1 MTPLE
6 TTPQAASRLPR
17 IVILLTVVIEAMG
30 VGVIFP
36 VMPDLLK
43 EILGATLSEA
53 ALWGGVLIT
62 AFAATQFLCGP
73 LIGNLSD
80 AYGRR
85 RVVLVALAVMGVDYV
100 IMALAQNIWL
110 LLAGRLVAGATAAV
124 VATASAYMADISKGS
139 DKARNFGL
147 VQACFGMG
155 FVLGPA
161 LGGLVAGFGVRA
173 PFWAAA
179 VLCLINFLMALTVL
193 PESLRPEARRRFDWR
208 RANPLGALRAA
219 SRLPGLKPLLTA
231 YLLYLIGLHVYGVIW
246 AYFTQAQFGWNVTLV
261 GLSLTIYGVALAV
274 VQAVLFGPIY
284 RRFGPR
290 TTVLAGLWINTG
302 FFAALTVIKSG
313 TLTLIMTPF
322 TALGEISQ
330 PAMSAI
336 ASDAAPEDA
345 QGELQGVLSSL
356 QAVAMIVTPL
366 LMTSIFRVFTAEDAP
381 LYLPGAPFG
390 ASALLMLPAMVLV
403 ALYVPRRGAPPAI

>member
-1 MTPLE
+1 MTINADPQ
-6 TTPQAASRLPR
+6 QAASRLPR
-17 IVILLTVVIEAMG
+17 LIILLTVVIEAMG

-36 VMPDLLK
+36 VMPDLLR
-43 EILGATLSEA
+43 EILDATLSEA
-53 ALWGGVLIT
+53 AIWGGVLIT

-85 RVVLVALAVMGVDYV
+85 RVVLIALAVMALDYV

-110 LLAGRLVAGATAAV
+110 LFAGRLVAGATAAV

-161 LGGLVAGFGVRA
+161 LGGLVAGLGVRA

-179 VLCLINFLMALTVL
+179 LLCVFNFSMAFLIL
-193 PESLRPEARRRFDWR
+193 PESLRPEARRAFRWR
-208 RANPLGALRAA
+208 RANPLGALLAA
-219 SRLPGLKPLLTA
+219 SKLPGLKPLLLA

-246 AYFTQAQFGWNVTLV
+246 AYFTQAQFGWEVTLV

-284 RRFGPR
+284 RRLGPR
-290 TTVLAGLWINTG
+290 TTVLAGLWINTF
-302 FFAALTVIKSG
+302 FFAWLTVIKNG
-313 TLTLIMTPF
+313 TLTLVMTPF

-356 QAVAMIVTPL
+356 QAVAMIFTPM
-366 LMTSIFRVFTAEDAP
+366 LMTTIFRIFTAEDAP
-381 LYLPGAPFG
+381 VYLPGAPFG
-390 ASALLMLPAMVLV
+390 ASALLMLPAMVLI
-403 ALYVPRRGAPPAI
+403 ALYLPRRSTAAGS